1 MTIFIATVKYI
12 MDRVFCQYG
21 KKESSAASGGCS
33 VRQGRRQV
41 EAVTLDPSSL
51 SLRRDKVYYFKTTL
65 PAVMRT
71 A

>member
-1 MTIFIATVKYI
+1 MIAT
-12 MDRVFCQYG
+12 
-21 KKESSAASGGCS
+21 GGCS

-41 EAVTLDPSSL
+41 ALATLDPSPL